1 MISSSLKNQIRAFID
16 ALSAEKGYSANT
28 CRAYSHDLNEFVS
41 FIFENR
47 FSKKKNSKDADTFS
61 AHQVDSLMIRGY
73 LGFLH
78 KKNKKVTLA
87 RKLSAVRSFF
97 RYLVKHGVI
106 QDSPLDLIL
115 TPKQKKTIPVYL
127 PVDDI
132 FRLLDSIKTDTLAG
146 TRNLAIF
153 ETLYST
159 GIRISELTGLNVYD
173 VDFERCLIRVLG
185 KGDQERIVPVGKKAV
200 TAIQDYRNRL
210 HQKKGIGTEENSP
223 LFLNMNNGRLTTRS
237 IARILDHV
245 SKECGLLIP
254 VSPHALRHTFATH
267 MLDAGAD
274 LRVVQELLGHKS
286 LSTTQKYT
294 HVSIDRLMETYDKAH
309 PRR

>member
-1 MISSSLKNQIRAFID
+1 MMSPSLKNQIRSFID
-16 ALSAEKGYSANT
+16 SLHSEKGYAANT
-28 CRAYSHDLNEFVS
+28 CRAYSHNLNEFVS
-41 FIFENR
+41 FVSETFFSNENQ
-47 FSKKKNSKDADTFS
+47 KGADLLK
-61 AHQVDSLMIRGY
+61 ADQIDNLMIRGY
-73 LGFLH
+73 LGFLY
-78 KKNKKVTLA
+78 KKNKKVTIA

-97 RYLVKHGVI
+97 RFLVKHGVI
-106 QDSPLDLIL
+106 LDNPLDLIL
-115 TPKQKKTIPVYL
+115 TPKQNKAIPVYL

-146 TRNLAIF
+146 IRNRAIF
-153 ETLYST
+153 ETLYSS
-159 GIRISELTGLNVYD
+159 GIRVSELEGLNVFD
-173 VDFERCLIRVLG
+173 VDVKKCLIRVVG
-185 KGDQERIVPVGKKAV
+185 KGNKERIVPIGTKAI
-200 TAIQDYRNRL
+200 TAIKAYRKRL
-210 HQKKGIGTEENSP
+210 QKEAGIGEDNNTP
-223 LFLNMNNGRLTTRS
+223 LFLNKDQGRLTSRS
-237 IARILDHV
+237 IARILD
-245 SKECGLLIP
+245 KTARECGLLIP